1 MALITN
7 PLTVGYNVQEICNQL
22 GNTSVFNAE
31 FNCIQQVAGDA
42 AASTTTAETAMAY
55 FKTAQTLSR
64 LVIVPTGA
72 ATASDTVYATITVAV
87 RDGAGGAAA
96 TVATLIT
103 NVAGGSW
110 VAFTPKSMG
119 TLTNATIPAG
129 GVLTYAVA
137 KASTGTQLPAFKI
150 FAEVA

>member
-1 MALITN
+1 MTIQTN
-7 PLTVGYNVQEICNQL
+7 PLIVGHNVQEICNQL
-22 GNTSVFNAE
+22 GANASFNAE
-31 FNCIQQVAGDA
+31 FNVVHQVAGDA
-42 AASTTTAETAMAY
+42 AASTTTAETAIAY

-64 LVIVPTGA
+64 LVVVPTGA
-72 ATASDTVYATITVAV
+72 VTASDTVYATITVAV

-103 NVAGGSW
+103 NVATGSW
-110 VAFTPKSMG
+110 VAFTPKTMG
-119 TLTNATIPAG
+119 ALTNASIPAG

-137 KASTGTQLPAFKI
+137 KASTGTQLPSFKI

>member
-1 MALITN
+1 MALAAN
-7 PLTVGYNVQEICNQL
+7 PYTIGHNVQEICNQL
-22 GNTSVFNAE
+22 GANAVFNAE
-31 FNCIQQVAGDA
+31 FNLLHQVAGDA
-42 AASTTTAETAMAY
+42 AASTTTAETAIAY

-72 ATASDTVYATITVAV
+72 VTASDTVYATITVSV

-103 NVAGGSW
+103 NVATGNW
-110 VAFTPKSMG
+110 TAFVPKTMG
-119 TLTNATIPAG
+119 ALTNASIPAG
-129 GVLTYAVA
+129 GVLTYTVA